1 MRLTVAG
8 LARMKAKG
16 ERIAMLTCY
25 DHASALIAERAG
37 LRFLL
42 VGDSLGQV
50 MLGHETTIP
59 VTLANMIAHAAAVA
73 RGAPES
79 LIVADLPFL
88 TYSNE
93 EQAVLSARRLMQEGG
108 AHAVK
113 LEGGAP
119 VIPIAARLVALG
131 VPVMGHL
138 GFTPQAA
145 NQIGVRVQAKTAKAA
160 AELICDAQ
168 SLEKAG
174 AFAIVLE
181 LVPIELAREVSA
193 RLGIPTIG
201 IGAGPGC
208 DGQVQVWHDVLGLH
222 DHPPFRHAG
231 RYAEIGKA
239 IEGALSAYA
248 ADVAAGIFPADAN
261 GTSIDPAVID
271 RACAL
276 AGSEAC
282 GSHGR
287 SRRAARHGRDSGGSA
302 SYRRW
307 GRCTTGI

>member
-1 MRLTVAG
+1 MMRLTVAG

-50 MLGHETTIP
+50 MLGTTIP
-59 VTLANMIAHAAAVA
+59 VTLADMIAHAAAVA

-93 EQAVLSARRLMQEGG
+93 EQAVISARRLMQEGG

-145 NQIGVRVQAKTAKAA
+145 NQIGVRVQAKTAEAA

-174 AFAIVLE
+174 AL
-181 LVPIELAREVSA
+181 
-193 RLGIPTIG
+193 
-201 IGAGPGC
+201 
-208 DGQVQVWHDVLGLH
+208 
-222 DHPPFRHAG
+222 
-231 RYAEIGKA
+231 
-239 IEGALSAYA
+239 
-248 ADVAAGIFPADAN
+248 
-261 GTSIDPAVID
+261 
-271 RACAL
+271 
-276 AGSEAC
+276 
-282 GSHGR
+282 R
-287 SRRAARHGRDSGGSA
+287 SYWS
-302 SYRRW
+302 SYRSNSHAR
-307 GRCTTGI
+307 